1 MKSELDILNFNGHDY
16 LLSASAI
23 PLDDHIF
30 SHILGK
36 NYFKYLIIIDKT
48 FKNAC
53 FVLVCEYSRF
63 ILIYFDL
70 KPLLNSHFQFLGINF
85 H

>member
-16 LLSASAI
+16 LLSASAL

-36 NYFKYLIIIDKT
+36 NFFNLKLQV
-48 FKNAC
+48 
-53 FVLVCEYSRF
+53 FVLIRKCGVCGV
-63 ILIYFDL
+63 
-70 KPLLNSHFQFLGINF
+70 N
-85 H
+85 

>member
-36 NYFKYLIIIDKT
+36 NYLKYYIMVDKT
-48 FKNAC
+48 HF
-53 FVLVCEYSRF
+53 F
-63 ILIYFDL
+63 FDY
-70 KPLLNSHFQFLGINF
+70 
-85 H
+85 